1 MFNNPLRKYQQG
13 GQTPSKE
20 QEQMMAAFIQW
31 LPTKIP
37 EFQKMEP
44 EQIVQQLNQLSQTE
58 EGKNYIQDLM
68 AQFYEEYKS
77 QSFRN
82 GGKIHDF
89 ICKHAK
95 GGRVDCGCGGTKIKF
110 GAEGDKL
117 PKQRSEDKTITIIGI
132 GTPEQVIKGTYDYP
146 STNGEFEFGKY
157 GKTANVWDNT
167 GGFPKRY
174 ADEEWIRRHPIRQ
187 MIPFVRRKPAPEGF
201 FENLGERV
209 TNRFPEAKFEDGG
222 TIKSMQDGG
231 GFARAARYY
240 QNHANEGIIR
250 KLQNFLY
257 SRGYDLG
264 DAGIDGRFGQSTY
277 NAIRQ
282 YQRDNG
288 LVDDGMWGEDTNS
301 VHRVLGAGDTTFN
314 GSRSGAHMGIHTY
327 GQNFVNTPYTNNT
340 FSTTYG
346 QINDVIEKAI
356 QNPEWFW
363 GDSEDAKNWRL
374 FFEKGTPDGKGGTN
388 YGAILED
395 IWRET
400 PDDIKAS
407 INSKKLSQHL
417 NSAIYN
423 AGIREATNNA
433 APVVGATLALP
444 VIAGETFAGAL
455 AAPLTTVGSLAGSY
469 AGSRIGGNI
478 GERVGRNS
486 GEKVYDKNGNLYGRR
501 NTHDISADVTGDLV
515 ATAGDKSR
523 EGRAAG
529 SMIGTVVGGGLGS
542 RFGNWL
548 SGFFRNSATAAPA
561 ATDVEI
567 SRPSTSNSNV
577 PQITSGPQPKL
588 IGAHSESL
596 QIPEHFDTNITVYN
610 PNLPVVRT
618 GSINN
623 GSTAIQLRP
632 NMSVSRPS
640 YNQTISTI
648 RSYRPD
654 LSWVKNAKIIRNVEP
669 NIDWGFPT
677 LIGGA
682 FGSKQ

>member
-31 LPTKIP
+31 LPKRVK
-37 EFQKMEP
+37 EFADMQP
-44 EQIVQQLNQLSQTE
+44 EQIVEALNGMSATE
-58 EGKNYIQDLM
+58 EGK
-68 AQFYEEYKS
+68 AQVESYLKQFQQEMS
-77 QSFRN
+77 GQSFRN

-117 PKQRSEDKTITIIGI
+117 PKQRSEDKTVTIIGI

-209 TNRFPEAKFEDGG
+209 INRFPEAKFEDGG

-231 GFARAARYY
+231 GFARAAEYY

-314 GSRSGAHMGIHTY
+314 GSRSGAHQGSTITN
-327 GQNFVNTPYTNNT
+327 NFVNQPYNRTESFDNA
-340 FSTTYG
+340 
-346 QINDVIEKAI
+346 NDQRKYLNDITSRAYS
-356 QNPEWFW
+356 NPEWFW
-363 GDSEDAKNWRL
+363 SDSDDASAARQYLYNLKNNGQNVGEDFIRDMYYNWTSPELQSTIDYKKLPKDISVDRTVTTQRENTNRNAKNV
-374 FFEKGTPDGKGGTN
+374 
-388 YGAILED
+388 AI
-395 IWRET
+395 
-400 PDDIKAS
+400 
-407 INSKKLSQHL
+407 
-417 NSAIYN
+417 
-423 AGIREATNNA
+423 G
-433 APVVGATLALP
+433 
-444 VIAGETFAGAL
+444 AGAL
-455 AAPLTTVGSLAGSY
+455 AGTLLGTEAIPTIAEYAPSIVNGIRTAASNGLRGYWNPEQARVGTFFRRIPNGSITNNMNGQFVPRAGMNMGQFTQGTDY
-469 AGSRIGGNI
+469 AGTIANNLRML
-478 GERVGRNS
+478 
-486 GEKVYDKNGNLYGRR
+486 YANLY
-501 NTHDISADVTGDLV
+501 
-515 ATAGDKSR
+515 
-523 EGRAAG
+523 
-529 SMIGTVVGGGLGS
+529 
-542 RFGNWL
+542 
-548 SGFFRNSATAAPA
+548 
-561 ATDVEI
+561 
-567 SRPSTSNSNV
+567 
-577 PQITSGPQPKL
+577 
-588 IGAHSESL
+588 
-596 QIPEHFDTNITVYN
+596 
-610 PNLPVVRT
+610 
-618 GSINN
+618 
-623 GSTAIQLRP
+623 
-632 NMSVSRPS
+632 
-640 YNQTISTI
+640 I
-648 RSYRPD
+648 R
-654 LSWVKNAKIIRNVEP
+654 
-669 NIDWGFPT
+669 
-677 LIGGA
+677 
-682 FGSKQ
+682 